1 MKKLLTIALLLAATG
16 VALEVQA
23 DGDAAAGKGKATV
36 CGACHGMDGN
46 SASPQFPKLAGQN
59 ASYIQAQL
67 GNFKSGKRQNPIM
80 SPQAQKLSDQDMQD
94 LAAYFSS
101 QTRNVGEAEA
111 GQVKQGE
118 SLYRNGNKA
127 ENVPAC
133 SACHS
138 PDGSGNALMKVP
150 SLRGQHAAYVVAQL
164 QNYASGT
171 RTTDPNKM
179 METIAG
185 RLSPAE
191 MQAVASYI
199 EGLHGAA
206 KPQ

>member
-1 MKKLLTIALLLAATG
+1 MKKLLTLALVLAATG
-16 VALEVQA
+16 ATLQVQA
-23 DGDAAAGKGKATV
+23 DGDAAAGKNKAAV
-36 CGACHGMDGN
+36 CGACHGADGN
-46 SASPQFPKLAGQN
+46 SAGAQFPKLAGQN

-67 GNFKSGKRQNPIM
+67 GNFRSGKRENAIM
-80 SPQAQKLSDQDMQD
+80 SGQAKGLSDQDIQD
-94 LAAYFSS
+94 LAAYFSG
-101 QTRNVGEAEA
+101 QTVQVGEAEA

-150 SLRGQHAAYVVAQL
+150 ALRGQHAAYVVAQL
-164 QNYASGT
+164 QNYANGS
-171 RTTDPNKM
+171 RSTDPNKM
-179 METIAG
+179 METIAA

-199 EGLHGAA
+199 EGLHEAA
-206 KPQ
+206 GKQ

>member
-1 MKKLLTIALLLAATG
+1 MKKLLTLALVLAAAAT
-16 VALEVQA
+16 LQVQA
-23 DGDAAAGKGKATV
+23 DGNADAGKGKAAV
-36 CGACHGMDGN
+36 CGACHGADGN
-46 SASPQFPKLAGQN
+46 SSGAQFPKLAGQN
-59 ASYIQAQL
+59 ASYIEAQL
-67 GNFKSGKRQNPIM
+67 NNFKSGKRENPIM
-80 SPQAQKLSDQDMQD
+80 SGQAKGLSDQDIQD

-101 QTRNVGEAEA
+101 QTVQVGEAEA

-138 PDGSGNALMKVP
+138 PDGSGNFLMKVP
-150 SLRGQHAAYVVAQL
+150 ALRGQHAAYVVAQL
-164 QNYASGT
+164 QNYASGA
-171 RTTDPNKM
+171 RATDPNKM
-179 METIAG
+179 METVAA

-206 KPQ
+206 AKPQ